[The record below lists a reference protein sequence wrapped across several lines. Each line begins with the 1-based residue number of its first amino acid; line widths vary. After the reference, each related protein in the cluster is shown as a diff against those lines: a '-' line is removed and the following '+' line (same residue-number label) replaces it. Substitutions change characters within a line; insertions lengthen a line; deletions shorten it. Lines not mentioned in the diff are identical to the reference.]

1 MKPGWATRLLGKEGG
16 KIEVYHGGRVI
27 LNTIEIKDLFEGGM
41 TKCDSTFSLDRL
53 KLLRKLASFIG
64 QNFSFEVHH

>member
-1 MKPGWATRLLGKEGG
+1 MKPGWTTRLLGKKGG

-53 KLLRKLASFIG
+53 K
-64 QNFSFEVHH
+64 

>member
-1 MKPGWATRLLGKEGG
+1 MKPGWTTRLLGKKGG

-27 LNTIEIKDLFEGGM
+27 LNTIEIKDLFEGEM

-53 KLLRKLASFIG
+53 K
-64 QNFSFEVHH
+64 